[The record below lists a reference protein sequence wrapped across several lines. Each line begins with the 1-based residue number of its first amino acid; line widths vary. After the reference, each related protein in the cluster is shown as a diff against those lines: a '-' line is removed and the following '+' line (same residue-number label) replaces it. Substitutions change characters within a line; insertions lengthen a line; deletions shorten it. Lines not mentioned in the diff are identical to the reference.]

1 MDHIAP
7 LTWSNIVHQNGSIF
21 DPRGRWYRLLRL
33 LAEPFATKCAETAD
47 ARCLYICMRVCVSMF
62 DVDKPCVSMCAP
74 LRRSMPAG
82 CGVRSCVSM
91 CALRAVRC
99 HAKDP
104 MKFQLG
110 ISSVDPRLGIRQ
122 RSPAISHTINPVFTT
137 YSRSLRCFN
146 HHPLLI
152 RDVQLFIRDTDTDPA
167 CADLELADGGPGG
180 GCQNSGF

>member
-1 MDHIAP
+1 MAGIP
-7 LTWSNIVHQNGSIF
+7 QIGQSC
-21 DPRGRWYRLLRL
+21 
-33 LAEPFATKCAETAD
+33 TKAAD

-62 DVDKPCVSMCAP
+62 DVVKPCVSMCAP

-91 CALRAVRC
+91 CACLLLQYLLQSCSRGKHCAPRAVRC

-110 ISSVDPRLGIRQ
+110 ISNADPRLCIQQ

-137 YSRSLRCFN
+137 YSRSPRCFN
-146 HHPLLI
+146 HHQLLI
-152 RDVQLFIRDTDTDPA
+152 RDVPLFIRDT
-167 CADLELADGGPGG
+167 CAHLH
-180 GCQNSGF
+180 